1 MADRKEIYQIV
12 KQAEKQGW
20 VVSRTGGDH
29 LKFLPPNGMGMVIC
43 SSSPSDH
50 FTLSLLKRDL
60 RVRGFVEI
68 SKQKSRKKR

>member
-1 MADRKEIYQIV
+1 MSDRKEILAIA

-29 LKFLPPNGMGMVIC
+29 IKFLPPNGLSMVIC

-50 FTLSLLKRDL
+50 FTLRLLKRDL
-60 RVRGFVEI
+60 RVRGFIEVT
-68 SKQKSRKKR
+68 KDKKRRKR